1 MEIVLKRIAKQ
12 NTYIHHR
19 AYVYP
24 EGRGGGAQG
33 ELYAQ

>member
-1 MEIVLKRIAKQ
+1 MEIVLKRIA
-12 NTYIHHR
+12 TEYLHHR
-19 AYVYP
+19 RMYIL